1 MVAVATKLHG
11 IQGLQ
16 RHKNVEASI
25 YLHVCV
31 RFAVVVAFLFSA
43 FYPKRGK
50 VKAGGLVQCIDHEQ
64 SPCSIAKATP
74 CTACFHPLE
83 KPRMI
88 HNDSCI
94 SFHI

>member
-1 MVAVATKLHG
+1 MECKDYT
-11 IQGLQ
+11 QEQ
-16 RHKNVEASI
+16 RSSI

-50 VKAGGLVQCIDHEQ
+50 VKAEGLLVKYIDHEQ

-74 CTACFHPLE
+74 CTGF
-83 KPRMI
+83 
-88 HNDSCI
+88 
-94 SFHI
+94 